1 MKYSRLPRYGREW
14 RIKFTISY
22 VNIIRNTAKIN
33 NDSQLSATYNSKII
47 LNILKIFSVEKIAVY
62 WVWLQMKCSVR
73 NVLSALSSMVA
84 RMLLYPC
91 VSVHVHNTKFR
102 ITVTTISC
110 SEGTRN
116 GAGQKSAVVDR
127 KEAR

>member
-1 MKYSRLPRYGREW
+1 M
-14 RIKFTISY
+14 
-22 VNIIRNTAKIN
+22 
-33 NDSQLSATYNSKII
+33 
-47 LNILKIFSVEKIAVY
+47 EKIAVY

-73 NVLSALSSMVA
+73 HVLSALSSMVA
-84 RMLLYPC
+84 RMLLNAC

-116 GAGQKSAVVDR
+116 GAGQKSAVVGR